1 MEFISHYVIRN
12 ETGYP
17 LKIYSSQ
24 GKEVTVIMNNTS
36 FPYTFDE
43 KSFRS
48 SEIISDTI
56 GVQILYENYGLQTIC
71 GVSFLLKKKI
81 NVKLKTS
88 QNKFLVDTI
97 TIESYC
103 KDSKKV
109 LLIASP
115 KYIKDYSLNTLVER
129 YLPFDH
135 PNYVEL
141 TVP

>member
-1 MEFISHYVIRN
+1 MIRN

-24 GKEVTVIMNNTS
+24 GKEVTILMNNTL

-43 KSFRS
+43 KSFRN

-81 NVKLKTS
+81 NVKLKTA
-88 QNKFLVDTI
+88 QNKFLPDTINTI

-103 KDSKKV
+103 KDSKKI

-115 KYIKDYSLNTLVER
+115 KYIKDYSWNTLVET

-135 PNYVEL
+135 PNNVEL